1 MLLEPSPDV
10 YQISERA
17 QRYVAICFLG
27 LFLTADRC
35 LPLLRGHDKRG
46 ELVSLLIDAGDSAW
60 ARGAH
65 EVRCLLIRDFFWRN
79 AQASLDGIS
88 IFGQRPLS
96 SRSRCVDY
104 QSRSNVLS
112 LHEVGRVS
120 TLPSAPSRPSLIP

>member
-1 MLLEPSPDV
+1 MLVETSPDV

-17 QRYVAICFLG
+17 QRYVAICFWG

-35 LPLLRGHDKRG
+35 LPLLREHDRRG

-65 EVRCLLIRDFFWRN
+65 EVRCLLLSNSFWLN

-88 IFGQRPLS
+88 ILG
-96 SRSRCVDY
+96 
-104 QSRSNVLS
+104 
-112 LHEVGRVS
+112 
-120 TLPSAPSRPSLIP
+120 

>member
-10 YQISERA
+10 YQISERT
-17 QRYVAICFLG
+17 QRYVAICSLS

-35 LPLLRGHDKRG
+35 LPLLREHDRRK

-65 EVRCLLIRDFFWRN
+65 EVRCLLLSDLFGRN

-88 IFGQRPLS
+88 IFGQRS
-96 SRSRCVDY
+96 I
-104 QSRSNVLS
+104 
-112 LHEVGRVS
+112 
-120 TLPSAPSRPSLIP
+120 PSRTRCLDY